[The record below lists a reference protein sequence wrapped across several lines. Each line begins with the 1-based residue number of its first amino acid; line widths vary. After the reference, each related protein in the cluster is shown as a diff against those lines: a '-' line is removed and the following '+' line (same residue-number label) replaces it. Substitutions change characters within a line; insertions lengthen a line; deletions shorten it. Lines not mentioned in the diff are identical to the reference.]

1 MKEIEVIKTRLET
14 VERQNRK
21 IKLFGIVAIL
31 VIGSFF
37 IMGQT
42 TLRNRVIEA
51 EKFVLVDSKGQTRA
65 ILKEENGSVS
75 FFLSDAEQKRR
86 IGLMITSETSG
97 IHFSDS
103 NKTIRAS
110 LILAKDGSPVLKF
123 NDKTDN
129 PQLLMVSH
137 LKGPVLYLMD
147 GSDGAKITLG
157 VINDIPG
164 LLFKNK
170 KGKELAVGP
179 GPGVPN

>member
-1 MKEIEVIKTRLET
+1 MEEFKGIKTRLEN

-21 IKLFGIVAIL
+21 MKFFGIVAIL
-31 VIGSFF
+31 FIGSLF

-42 TLRNRVIEA
+42 AFRNRIIEA

-65 ILKEENGSVS
+65 ILMEENGSTS
-75 FFLSDAEQKRR
+75 FILIDAEQKRR

-110 LILAKDGSPVLKF
+110 LILTKDGSPVLKF
-123 NDKTDN
+123 NDKTDK

-179 GPGVPN
+179 GPGEPN